1 MERPDNLKSYPE
13 RDLKLGIKSSLPKP
27 KATIGLFILIWGV
40 MNKPASIIYA
50 DEDSGKLNLKKEI
63 FEKIKLLRNSTDIDE
78 NNLKNCISENNLLTS
93 QLEALIV
100 AFELVWPLGKI
111 EFENGM
117 TATAERTGRLRY
129 SKKIHFTINMD
140 FIDLAFQNEKNLFY
154 DVLLNWI
161 GVSEIRIENRIE
173 SRLIRLLTLMSEKA
187 IYKLQ
192 DDNTGVIFN
201 NLSIYSKVSKNLS
214 LDIKGDVEAKGSL
227 RILLSEL
234 RENLNSYLLYDGN
247 QVTKKT
253 ETEND
258 LDSYSK
264 RVDTYLL
271 LMNEKSST
279 VSNNNNH
286 VQENSLHL
294 PRNRIIFGAP
304 GTGKSHLLENQ
315 REEYFGDNDHYERVT
330 FHPNYT
336 YSQFVGAY
344 KPVALKNKSVESL
357 DSKTKDILL
366 ILNDKTKTAQ
376 EKYDLLFNK
385 FKENE
390 NLTRLPILLGICED
404 EKFQTK
410 NVDYSPG
417 SNNVER
423 AHGKAIKP
431 YVKLRSDDAT
441 SNDITYSF
449 VPGPF
454 VRTLM
459 KAKQT
464 PSENFLLVIE
474 EINRANAAAVFG
486 DVFQLLDRDEDG
498 KSEYPIDASED
509 LKKYLEESGVALE
522 DGKIEIP
529 ANMYIWATMNSAD
542 QGVAPLDAAF
552 KRRWEFEY
560 IGIDDNEN
568 EVVDCEI
575 PIPKKENSNG
585 DFDFVSWNGFRKAL
599 NEKLK
604 GLSGVNEDK
613 LLGPFFISKHRLETA
628 KENAEDFIKFFKSK
642 VLMYLY
648 EDVCKMNPCAL
659 FNGISEGVR
668 LHYSDI
674 CAEFDKKGLGI
685 FGTDFSAHS

>member
-1 MERPDNLKSYPE
+1 MNFGEALELINEVIPESRDKSYDGICVKRLAASNTVSSDRQNTHQTHIAITSEQMNIFPVIYSQSYDVANSE
-13 RDLKLGIKSSLPKP
+13 SLKKYFVELLPFYLYKSNIRSLASSLP
-27 KATIGLFILIWGV
+27 
-40 MNKPASIIYA
+40 
-50 DEDSGKLNLKKEI
+50 DI
-63 FEKIKLLRNSTDIDE
+63 FERYTNNPKCVKVSSVLSKREGQADQIQLALRTFDDSDFLEFRKLLR
-78 NNLKNCISENNLLTS
+78 
-93 QLEALIV
+93 
-100 AFELVWPLGKI
+100 
-111 EFENGM
+111 
-117 TATAERTGRLRY
+117 
-129 SKKIHFTINMD
+129 
-140 FIDLAFQNEKNLFY
+140 
-154 DVLLNWI
+154 
-161 GVSEIRIENRIE
+161 
-173 SRLIRLLTLMSEKA
+173 
-187 IYKLQ
+187 
-192 DDNTGVIFN
+192 
-201 NLSIYSKVSKNLS
+201 
-214 LDIKGDVEAKGSL
+214 
-227 RILLSEL
+227 
-234 RENLNSYLLYDGN
+234 
-247 QVTKKT
+247 
-253 ETEND
+253 END
-258 LDSYSK
+258 
-264 RVDTYLL
+264 YLIIL
-271 LMNEKSST
+271 KWEKE
-279 VSNNNNH
+279 VKYDCFGLKA
-286 VQENSLHL
+286 ENSQTLSALNGKFFNLPTNTKAYLNKQTLTPLHL
-294 PRNRIIFGAP
+294 PCNRIIFGAP
-304 GTGKSHLLENQ
+304 GTGKSHLLEQQ
-315 REEYFGDNDHYERVT
+315 REKYFGDGDHYERVT

-344 KPVALKNKSVESL
+344 KPVALKNESVESL
-357 DSKTKDILL
+357 DSKTKDVLL

-385 FKENE
+385 FKENG

-404 EKFQTK
+404 EKFETK
-410 NVDYSPG
+410 NVDNSPG
-417 SNNVER
+417 NNNVER

-509 LKKYLEESGVALE
+509 LEKYLEESGVALE

-568 EVVDCEI
+568 ELVDCKI

-628 KENAEDFIKFFKSK
+628 KGNAEDFIKFFKSK

-648 EDVCKMNPCAL
+648 EDVCKMNPSAL
-659 FNGISEGVR
+659 FSGISEGVR

>member
-1 MERPDNLKSYPE
+1 MSFIDTKNSFSRRERNFSKQ
-13 RDLKLGIKSSLPKP
+13 K
-27 KATIGLFILIWGV
+27 V
-40 MNKPASIIYA
+40 NPASYSYTDTLFQINIYTDDEKLEQKNASQTLQFDLEGLKDLISII
-50 DEDSGKLNLKKEI
+50 KKA
-63 FEKIKLLRNSTDIDE
+63 FPDVDAKQTST
-78 NNLKNCISENNLLTS
+78 
-93 QLEALIV
+93 
-100 AFELVWPLGKI
+100 
-111 EFENGM
+111 
-117 TATAERTGRLRY
+117 
-129 SKKIHFTINMD
+129 
-140 FIDLAFQNEKNLFY
+140 
-154 DVLLNWI
+154 
-161 GVSEIRIENRIE
+161 
-173 SRLIRLLTLMSEKA
+173 
-187 IYKLQ
+187 
-192 DDNTGVIFN
+192 NT
-201 NLSIYSKVSKNLS
+201 
-214 LDIKGDVEAKGSL
+214 
-227 RILLSEL
+227 
-234 RENLNSYLLYDGN
+234 
-247 QVTKKT
+247 
-253 ETEND
+253 
-258 LDSYSK
+258 
-264 RVDTYLL
+264 
-271 LMNEKSST
+271 
-279 VSNNNNH
+279 
-286 VQENSLHL
+286 NSLHL

-304 GTGKSHLLENQ
+304 GTGKSHLLEQ
-315 REEYFGDNDHYERVT
+315 RREEYFGDGDHYERVT

-344 KPVALKNKSVESL
+344 KPVALK
-357 DSKTKDILL
+357 
-366 ILNDKTKTAQ
+366 
-376 EKYDLLFNK
+376 
-385 FKENE
+385 
-390 NLTRLPILLGICED
+390 RED
-404 EKFQTK
+404 
-410 NVDYSPG
+410 
-417 SNNVER
+417 
-423 AHGKAIKP
+423 
-431 YVKLRSDDAT
+431 DDAR

-509 LKKYLEESGVALE
+509 LEKYLEESGVALE

-628 KENAEDFIKFFKSK
+628 KENAEDFIKLFKSK

-648 EDVCKMNPCAL
+648 EDVCKMNPSVL
-659 FNGISEGVR
+659 FSGISEGVR

>member
-1 MERPDNLKSYPE
+1 MNFGEALELINEVIPESRDKSYDGICVKRLAASNTVSSDRQCTHQTHIAITSEQMNIFPVIYSQSYDVANSE
-13 RDLKLGIKSSLPKP
+13 SLKKYFVELLPFYLYKSNIRSLANSLP
-27 KATIGLFILIWGV
+27 
-40 MNKPASIIYA
+40 
-50 DEDSGKLNLKKEI
+50 DI
-63 FEKIKLLRNSTDIDE
+63 FERYT
-78 NNLKNCISENNLLTS
+78 NNPKC
-93 QLEALIV
+93 V
-100 AFELVWPLGKI
+100 
-111 EFENGM
+111 
-117 TATAERTGRLRY
+117 
-129 SKKIHFTINMD
+129 
-140 FIDLAFQNEKNLFY
+140 
-154 DVLLNWI
+154 
-161 GVSEIRIENRIE
+161 
-173 SRLIRLLTLMSEKA
+173 
-187 IYKLQ
+187 
-192 DDNTGVIFN
+192 
-201 NLSIYSKVSKNLS
+201 KVSSVLS
-214 LDIKGDVEAKGSL
+214 KREGQADQIQLAL
-227 RILLSEL
+227 RTFDDSDFLEFRRLL
-234 RENLNSYLLYDGN
+234 RENDYLIILKWEKEVKYDCFGL
-247 QVTKKT
+247 KA
-253 ETEND
+253 
-258 LDSYSK
+258 
-264 RVDTYLL
+264 
-271 LMNEKSST
+271 
-279 VSNNNNH
+279 
-286 VQENSLHL
+286 ENSQTLSALNGKFFNLPTNTKVYLNKQTLTPLHL

-304 GTGKSHLLENQ
+304 GTGKSHLLEQQ

-344 KPVALKNKSVESL
+344 KPVALK
-357 DSKTKDILL
+357 
-366 ILNDKTKTAQ
+366 
-376 EKYDLLFNK
+376 
-385 FKENE
+385 
-390 NLTRLPILLGICED
+390 RED
-404 EKFQTK
+404 
-410 NVDYSPG
+410 
-417 SNNVER
+417 
-423 AHGKAIKP
+423 
-431 YVKLRSDDAT
+431 DDAT

-522 DGKIEIP
+522 GGKIEIP

-568 EVVDCEI
+568 ELVDCEI

-628 KENAEDFIKFFKSK
+628 KGNTEDFIKFFKSK

-648 EDVCKMNPCAL
+648 EDVCKMNPSAL
-659 FNGISEGVR
+659 FSGISEGVR

>member
-1 MERPDNLKSYPE
+1 MSFIDTKNFFSRIERGFSE
-13 RDLKLGIKSSLPKP
+13 QEVR
-27 KATIGLFILIWGV
+27 
-40 MNKPASIIYA
+40 PASYSYTDTLFQINTYTNDEKLEQRSASQTLQFDLEGLKDLISII
-50 DEDSGKLNLKKEI
+50 KKA
-63 FEKIKLLRNSTDIDE
+63 FPGVDAKQ
-78 NNLKNCISENNLLTS
+78 ISNT
-93 QLEALIV
+93 
-100 AFELVWPLGKI
+100 
-111 EFENGM
+111 
-117 TATAERTGRLRY
+117 
-129 SKKIHFTINMD
+129 IHTPF
-140 FIDLAFQNEKNLFY
+140 
-154 DVLLNWI
+154 
-161 GVSEIRIENRIE
+161 
-173 SRLIRLLTLMSEKA
+173 
-187 IYKLQ
+187 
-192 DDNTGVIFN
+192 
-201 NLSIYSKVSKNLS
+201 
-214 LDIKGDVEAKGSL
+214 
-227 RILLSEL
+227 
-234 RENLNSYLLYDGN
+234 
-247 QVTKKT
+247 
-253 ETEND
+253 
-258 LDSYSK
+258 
-264 RVDTYLL
+264 
-271 LMNEKSST
+271 
-279 VSNNNNH
+279 
-286 VQENSLHL
+286 HL

-304 GTGKSHLLENQ
+304 GTGKSHLLEQQ

-344 KPVALKNKSVESL
+344 KPVALK
-357 DSKTKDILL
+357 
-366 ILNDKTKTAQ
+366 
-376 EKYDLLFNK
+376 
-385 FKENE
+385 
-390 NLTRLPILLGICED
+390 RED
-404 EKFQTK
+404 
-410 NVDYSPG
+410 
-417 SNNVER
+417 
-423 AHGKAIKP
+423 
-431 YVKLRSDDAT
+431 DDAT

-459 KAKQT
+459 KAKQA

-522 DGKIEIP
+522 GGKIEIP

-568 EVVDCEI
+568 ELVDCEI

-628 KENAEDFIKFFKSK
+628 KGNTEDFIKFFKSK

-648 EDVCKMNPCAL
+648 EDVCKMNPSAL
-659 FNGISEGVR
+659 FSGISEGGR